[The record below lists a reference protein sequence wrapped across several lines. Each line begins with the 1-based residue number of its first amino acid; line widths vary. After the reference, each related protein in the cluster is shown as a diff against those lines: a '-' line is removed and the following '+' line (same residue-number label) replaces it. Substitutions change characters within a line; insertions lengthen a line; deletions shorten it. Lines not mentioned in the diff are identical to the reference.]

1 MSVPILDDIIDFLA
15 VFPYGSLD
23 KLKYSIKFIDNATF
37 NIILTDF
44 KDNKFKSLEIINPVL
59 IREFVS
65 VITNEYNERQSKILS
80 QKNPTHV
87 VKTIISPAITPRIPP
102 TPVTAPSIPPTP
114 VIITRIPVTP
124 VLKENKPVTTVTVPN
139 KVNIEQRIIHAMK
152 LFVSSDGWSDISL
165 TLNFLNKNNMLDLKY
180 SKYTFIELLKSIN
193 KFKFNKFNNF
203 FKLK

>member
-15 VFPYGSLD
+15 VFPYGSLN
-23 KLKYSIKFIDNATF
+23 KLKSSIKFIDNATF

-44 KDNKFKSLEIINPVL
+44 KDNKFKSLEIINPAL

-80 QKNPTHV
+80 QKNTTHV
-87 VKTIISPAITPRIPP
+87 VKTIISPVSVPRIPP

-124 VLKENKPVTTVTVPN
+124 ALKENKPVTTVTAPN
-139 KVNIEQRIIHAMK
+139 KVDIEQRIIYAMK
-152 LFVSSDGWSDISL
+152 LFVSSDGYSDISL
-165 TLNFLNKNNMLDLKY
+165 TLNFLNKNNMFYSKY
-180 SKYTFIELLKSIN
+180 SKYTFIELLKSMN
-193 KFKFNKFNNF
+193 KFKFNKLHNF

>member
-23 KLKYSIKFIDNATF
+23 KLKSSIKFIDNATF
-37 NIILTDF
+37 NIILTNF
-44 KDNKFKSLEIINPVL
+44 KDNKFKSLEIINPAL

-65 VITNEYNERQSKILS
+65 VITNEYNERQSIILS
-80 QKNPTHV
+80 QKNTTHV
-87 VKTIISPAITPRIPP
+87 VKTIISPAI
-102 TPVTAPSIPPTP
+102 APSIPPAP
-114 VIITRIPVTP
+114 VIITRIPATP
-124 VLKENKPVTTVTVPN
+124 ILKENKPFTTVTAPN
-139 KVNIEQRIIHAMK
+139 KIDIEQRIIYAMK

-180 SKYTFIELLKSIN
+180 SKYTFIELLKSMN
-193 KFKFNKFNNF
+193 KFKFNKLHNF

>member
-23 KLKYSIKFIDNATF
+23 KLKSSIKLIDNATF
-37 NIILTDF
+37 NIILINF
-44 KDNKFKSLEIINPVL
+44 KDNKFRSLDIINSAL

-65 VITNEYNERQSKILS
+65 VITNEYNERQSIILS
-80 QKNPTHV
+80 QKNTTHV

-102 TPVTAPSIPPTP
+102 TPVIAPP

-124 VLKENKPVTTVTVPN
+124 VLKENKPVTTVTAPN
-139 KVNIEQRIIHAMK
+139 KVNIEQRIIYAMK
-152 LFVSSDGWSDISL
+152 LFESSDGYSDISL
-165 TLNFLNKNNMLDLKY
+165 TLNFLNKNNMFDSKY